1 MIVPMQLEITGAVPS
16 NFQIEDYKEDCVNVS
31 ALVPLDKTVGGIG
44 RGAEVFKYK
53 DSTAISEFQGL
64 DLDNQTYI
72 ADAQVDV
79 IKKGKKMVL
88 VLLSLKFKQATA
100 QTVKA

>member
-1 MIVPMQLEITGAVPS
+1 MLIPMQLEITGAVPS
-16 NFQIEDYKEDCVNVS
+16 KFQIEDYKEDCVNVS

-53 DSTAISEFQGL
+53 DSTAISEFEGL
-64 DLDNQTYI
+64 DLDNQSYI
-72 ADAQVDV
+72 ADAQVDM

-88 VLLSLKFKQATA
+88 VLMSLKFKSVPQTA
-100 QTVKA
+100 KA